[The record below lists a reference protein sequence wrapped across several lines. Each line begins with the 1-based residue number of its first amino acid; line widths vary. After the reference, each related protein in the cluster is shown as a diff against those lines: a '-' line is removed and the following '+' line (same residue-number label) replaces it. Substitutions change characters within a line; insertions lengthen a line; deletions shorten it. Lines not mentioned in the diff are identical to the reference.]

1 MREDARLLSFFLFL
15 LFEKLVKINRMV
27 VENDKHDPFAVLKIK
42 EFNFF
47 LTNKFFFTLGIQ
59 MQSVIVGWQIYALT
73 KDVFALGMIGLTE
86 AIPFIII
93 SLFSGHIADNF
104 DRKLIILFFT
114 FFLIIA
120 TGILYYFALDTSV
133 VLKKHGTLPI
143 FIIIGFIGVIRGFL
157 SAAFP
162 SIMSQIIPRK
172 LYSNA
177 ATWNSSIW
185 HIASVLG
192 PASAGFFIS
201 VNYSTAYFVD
211 LFLIVISFFAFLFIK
226 SKPLPKKEKIETLYE
241 SLSAGIRFVFK
252 NQLVLGA
259 LSLDLFAVLFGGAI
273 ALLPAFA
280 DKVLN
285 VGAIELG
292 FLRAAP
298 AIGAVIVAT
307 VLAYK
312 PLGYNT
318 GRNLFISVA
327 LFGLSTILL
336 GICTNFYWA
345 LLFLFLTGAFD
356 NVSVV
361 IRHTILQLS
370 TPDEMRGRVSAV
382 NGIFIGSSNEI
393 GAFESG
399 ATARLFGLKPS
410 IIIGGALTIGV
421 VLIIAKLTPKLRQLN
436 IELLK

>member
-1 MREDARLLSFFLFL
+1 MEVD
-15 LFEKLVKINRMV
+15 I
-27 VENDKHDPFAVLKIK
+27 DKHDPFAVLKVK

-47 LTNKFFFTLGIQ
+47 LTNKFFFMLGIQ

-86 AIPFIII
+86 AIPFIIV

-104 DRKLIILFFT
+104 DRKRIILFFT
-114 FFLIIA
+114 FFLILA
-120 TGILYYFALDTSV
+120 TGILYYFTLDTSV
-133 VLKKHGTLPI
+133 VLSKYGAFPI
-143 FIIIGFIGVIRGFL
+143 FIIIGLIGVIRGFL

-177 ATWNSSIW
+177 ATWNSTIW
-185 HIASVLG
+185 HVASVLG
-192 PASAGFFIS
+192 PASAGLFIS
-201 VNYSTAYFVD
+201 INYSTAYVVD
-211 LFLIVISFFAFLFIK
+211 LCLIVISFLAFLFIK
-226 SKPLPKKEKIETLYE
+226 SKPIPKKEKIESLYE
-241 SLSAGIRFVFK
+241 SLSAGIKFVFK
-252 NQLVLGA
+252 NQLILGA

-280 DKVLN
+280 DKILH
-285 VGAIELG
+285 VGAEELG

-298 AIGAVIVAT
+298 AVGAVIMAM

-312 PLGYNT
+312 PLGYDA
-318 GRNLFISVA
+318 GRNLFISVG
-327 LFGLSTILL
+327 LFGLATILFGL
-336 GICTNFYWA
+336 CNNFYWA
-345 LLFLFLTGAFD
+345 LFFLFLTGAFD

-399 ATARLFGLKPS
+399 TTARFFGLKPS
-410 IIIGGALTIGV
+410 IVLGGVLTIGV
-421 VLIIAKLTPKLRQLN
+421 VLIIAKLTPKLRKLN
-436 IELLK
+436 IDSLK